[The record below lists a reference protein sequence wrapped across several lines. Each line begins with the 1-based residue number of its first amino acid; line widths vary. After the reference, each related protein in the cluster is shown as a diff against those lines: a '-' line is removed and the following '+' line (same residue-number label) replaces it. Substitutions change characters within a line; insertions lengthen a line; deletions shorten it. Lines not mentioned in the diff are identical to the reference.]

1 MAISIERAE
10 ARMLEFT
17 LGDSTDVHRIPL
29 AAYLPYTFVK
39 RMKSMSM
46 GDLAFAIIDEFCP
59 ELSDD
64 PSLDLATIKAI
75 HDAWDEASRK
85 DGADSGK

>member
-17 LGDSTDVHRIPL
+17 LGDSPEVHRIPL
-29 AAYLPYTFVK
+29 ASYLPYPFVK

-46 GDLAFAIIDEFCP
+46 SDLAFAIIDEFCP
-59 ELSDD
+59 ELAED
-64 PSLDLATIKAI
+64 PSVDLNTIKAI
-75 HDAWDEASRK
+75 HDAWDKASRE
-85 DGADSGK
+85 DGADAGK